1 MNKDR
6 KPEQHIKWELI
17 KHIDKLHKHLSDS
30 KNTSVLGLSTGLVDL
45 DEFTTGLYP
54 SQLIVFGGRTGMGKT
69 ALAMSIANHVALNLQ
84 RNVFVFSAEKSPD
97 FVAQN
102 LLSALAR
109 VDNHSLKNG
118 CLDDD
123 QWPKLRKA
131 VELLSEAPVYVDHCI
146 GDNIEEIC
154 VKASDLSAKVGN
166 PGLIIV
172 DYIQILARSSAS
184 PENRTAEI
192 SAITRH
198 LKTLAKELNTPII
211 ALSQINRNV
220 EQRDDQRPRLSDL
233 RDSGSI
239 EEDADIVCLLYRND
253 PGNLEMDIA
262 KHRDGPI
269 GKIRFDF
276 ISKFSLVENF
286 DPNKELELEIKIGM
300 EQSTAE
306 LLSDIINNN

>member
-17 KHIDKLHKHLSDS
+17 NHIDKLQKHLSNS

-54 SQLIVFGGRTGMGKT
+54 SQLIIFGGRTGMGKT

-84 RNVFVFSAEKSPD
+84 KNVFIFSAEKSPD

-123 QWPKLRKA
+123 QWPKLSKA

-154 VKASDLSAKVGN
+154 VRARELSLEVGN

-220 EQRDDQRPRLSDL
+220 EQRDDQRPRLTDL

-239 EEDADIVCLLYRND
+239 EEDADIVGLLYRD
-253 PGNLEMDIA
+253 EHCNLEMNIA
-262 KHRDGPI
+262 KHRDGSI

-276 ISKFSLVENF
+276 ISKFGLVENF
-286 DPNKELELEIKIGM
+286 DPTMKIEIKIAM

-306 LLSDIINNN
+306 LLSDIMNNN